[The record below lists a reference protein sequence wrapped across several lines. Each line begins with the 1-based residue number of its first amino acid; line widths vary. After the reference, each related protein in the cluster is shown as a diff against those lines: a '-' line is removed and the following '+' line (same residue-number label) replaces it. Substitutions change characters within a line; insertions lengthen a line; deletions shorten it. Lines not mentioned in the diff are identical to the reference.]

1 MKKAQVTLKIKKLN
15 TQHEKEASGYD
26 QARAWNDVAPLTHE
40 SVKDI
45 SINWKEATVLDVAS
59 GTGRVAEYFKNR
71 ARLVIGVD
79 ISADMLGVAKSEKRL
94 DLPVLASGE
103 KLPFLDNS
111 FDLIYCRSALHYMN
125 QRVALAEWVRV
136 TKNGGWI
143 IVSDVSFEED
153 VVNRWYGRMLKVVL
167 NEITLVTHT
176 SILKNLRQMGQN
188 RTDYKIHMVRGSLN
202 DVLKRK
208 HTSVARQKK
217 VKRMF
222 RTAPQIVR
230 GVLKIMPIDSDYEF
244 DFGMTITRC
253 HVVKRGE

>member
-1 MKKAQVTLKIKKLN
+1 
-15 TQHEKEASGYD
+15 
-26 QARAWNDVAPLTHE
+26 
-40 SVKDI
+40 
-45 SINWKEATVLDVAS
+45 
-59 GTGRVAEYFKNR
+59 
-71 ARLVIGVD
+71 
-79 ISADMLGVAKSEKRL
+79 
-94 DLPVLASGE
+94 
-103 KLPFLDNS
+103 
-111 FDLIYCRSALHYMN
+111 
-125 QRVALAEWVRV
+125 
-136 TKNGGWI
+136 
-143 IVSDVSFEED
+143 
-153 VVNRWYGRMLKVVL
+153 
-167 NEITLVTHT
+167 
-176 SILKNLRQMGQN
+176 MGQN